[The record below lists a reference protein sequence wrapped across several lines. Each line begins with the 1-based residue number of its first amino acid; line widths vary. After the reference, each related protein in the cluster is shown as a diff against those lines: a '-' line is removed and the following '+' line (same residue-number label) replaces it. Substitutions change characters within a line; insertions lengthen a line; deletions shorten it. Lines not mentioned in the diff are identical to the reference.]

1 VAKNAV
7 VVCETHTGNTTE
19 YTASATQLCRC
30 RAMSGAM
37 QRDPDV
43 TRDAQRP
50 RSPGGDEIMNAGPR
64 YGKAGH
70 TDPRKSEENPDA
82 KRRDQGD
89 DLADYMDGL
98 NGKGEGPLTS
108 RVESH
113 AQPSGGAQQPPLSP
127 PRMSAFAQAARNA
140 LESAPCTTEPQPD
153 AAPPRALFALGGGG
167 LVPGDAL
174 MRSGAASSV
183 SAGATVAAPRF
194 ARAPTASL
202 TSVGSK
208 TRGFA
213 VLLRTDSPS
222 VLDQSSDGFGAFNIS
237 EGFSSCSIAWTAR
250 GYQVT
255 CTSETPLG
263 ILRSQ
268 DGSREE
274 LEPGETKTLYDKDTV
289 FLDPGNAP
297 LSAWL
302 GLARDAVPNSDSA
315 SRFAHAI
322 DAAFSLYKI
331 YSTHWLISTQ
341 AGRDSGE
348 SPVRL
353 LPRRH
358 ACGVPRR
365 PRCRRRRF
373 SSFVRGGRHWR
384 RCAGRGG
391 RRLRVEQRVG
401 RLRVGRRPEA
411 CGDPERSQEGDEAVR
426 PGTGDVE

>member
-1 VAKNAV
+1 
-7 VVCETHTGNTTE
+7 
-19 YTASATQLCRC
+19 
-30 RAMSGAM
+30 MSDAM
-37 QRDPDV
+37 QRDTDI
-43 TRDAQRP
+43 TRGAQQP
-50 RSPGGDEIMNAGPR
+50 RSPGGDAIMNAESR

-98 NGKGEGPLTS
+98 NGKGEGPLTA
-108 RVESH
+108 RVESR
-113 AQPSGGAQQPPLSP
+113 AQTSGGEQPPPLSP
-127 PRMSAFAQAARNA
+127 PSMRSFAQTARNA
-140 LESAPCTTEPQPD
+140 LERAPLTAEPQPD
-153 AAPPRALFALGGGG
+153 AVSRRALFAPGGGG
-167 LVPGDAL
+167 VVAGDTV
-174 MRSGAASSV
+174 MPSGAASR
-183 SAGATVAAPRF
+183 AGRAAAPRF
-194 ARAPTASL
+194 ARAPSASL
-202 TSVGSK
+202 VPVGSK
-208 TRGFA
+208 THGFA
-213 VLLRTDSPS
+213 VPLRTDAPN
-222 VLDQSSDGFGAFNIS
+222 LLGPLSDGFVVLNIS
-237 EGFSSCSIAWTAR
+237 GPKVSSCSIAWDAAR

-263 ILRSQ
+263 ILRSH
-268 DGSREE
+268 DGSRKK
-274 LEPGETKTLYDKDTV
+274 LEPGATKTLYDKDTV

-373 SSFVRGGRHWR
+373 SSFVRGGQRGR
-384 RCAGRGG
+384 RRAGRGG

>member
-1 VAKNAV
+1 M
-7 VVCETHTGNTTE
+7 CT
-19 YTASATQLCRC
+19 
-30 RAMSGAM
+30 
-37 QRDPDV
+37 
-43 TRDAQRP
+43 
-50 RSPGGDEIMNAGPR
+50 I
-64 YGKAGH
+64 
-70 TDPRKSEENPDA
+70 
-82 KRRDQGD
+82 
-89 DLADYMDGL
+89 L
-98 NGKGEGPLTS
+98 NSLPCAPLT
-108 RVESH
+108 
-113 AQPSGGAQQPPLSP
+113 A
-127 PRMSAFAQAARNA
+127 
-140 LESAPCTTEPQPD
+140 EPQPD
-153 AAPPRALFALGGGG
+153 AVSRRALFAPGGGG
-167 LVPGDAL
+167 VVAGDTV
-174 MRSGAASSV
+174 MPSGAASR
-183 SAGATVAAPRF
+183 AGRAAAPRF
-194 ARAPTASL
+194 ARAPSASL
-202 TSVGSK
+202 VPVGSK
-208 TRGFA
+208 THGFA
-213 VLLRTDSPS
+213 VPLRTDAPN
-222 VLDQSSDGFGAFNIS
+222 LLGPLSDGFVVLNIS
-237 EGFSSCSIAWTAR
+237 GPKVSSCSIAWDAAR

-263 ILRSQ
+263 ILRSH
-268 DGSREE
+268 DGSRKK
-274 LEPGETKTLYDKDTV
+274 LEPGATKTLYDKDTV

>member
-1 VAKNAV
+1 M
-7 VVCETHTGNTTE
+7 
-19 YTASATQLCRC
+19 R
-30 RAMSGAM
+30 
-37 QRDPDV
+37 RDPDV

-82 KRRDQGD
+82 KRRDQRD
-89 DLADYMDGL
+89 DLANYMEGL
-98 NGKGEGPLTS
+98 NGKGEGALTS
-108 RVESH
+108 RVESP
-113 AQPSGGAQQPPLSP
+113 AQPSGGEQPPPLSP
-127 PRMSAFAQAARNA
+127 PSMRSFAQTARNA
-140 LESAPCTTEPQPD
+140 LERAPLTAEPQPD
-153 AAPPRALFALGGGG
+153 AVSRRALFAPGGGG
-167 LVPGDAL
+167 VVAGGAL
-174 MRSGAASSV
+174 TLSGATSC
-183 SAGATVAAPRF
+183 AGRAAAPPRF
-194 ARAPTASL
+194 ARAPSASL
-202 TSVGSK
+202 VPVGSK
-208 TRGFA
+208 THGFA
-213 VLLRTDSPS
+213 VPLRTDAPN
-222 VLDQSSDGFGAFNIS
+222 LLGPLSDGFVVLNIS
-237 EGFSSCSIAWTAR
+237 GPKVSSCSIAWDAAR

-263 ILRSQ
+263 ILRSH
-268 DGSREE
+268 DGSRKK
-274 LEPGETKTLYDKDTV
+274 LEPGATKTLYDKDTV

-365 PRCRRRRF
+365 PRRRRRRF

-384 RCAGRGG
+384 RLAGRGG
-391 RRLRVEQRVG
+391 RRFELAARAQ
-401 RLRVGRRPEA
+401 
-411 CGDPERSQEGDEAVR
+411 
-426 PGTGDVE
+426 